1 MLRSSPTLL
10 LLEFFQHAAPYFFWG
25 PRQTYDVDG
34 QGNVAHGFF
43 VRRCVAEH
51 GWRMAWGLLYCIV
64 CTQGGA
70 WSDHLAMILDNMHI
84 MSHYWHL
91 LAISLSLFHIFFVG
105 MIPSFLWEST
115 PRGLPFSQYNSAIV
129 KVRPVMLTNV
139 ALEAVRMQSEGIS
152 GPFLGS
158 INV

>member
-1 MLRSSPTLL
+1 MPHLS
-10 LLEFFQHAAPYFFWG
+10 FFLA

-43 VRRCVAEH
+43 VRRCVAER
-51 GWRMAWGLLYCIV
+51 GWRMARGLLYCIV
-64 CTQGGA
+64 CTQGIA
-70 WSDHLAMILDNMHI
+70 WSDHHRMHI

-91 LAISLSLFHIFFVG
+91 LAISLSLFHIFLVG

-115 PRGLPFSQYNSAIV
+115 PKGLPFSQYNSAIV
-129 KVRPVMLTNV
+129 KVRHVMLTNV

-152 GPFLGS
+152 GPLLGS
-158 INV
+158 INVRGL